1 MIVVDRVTKIFDR
14 GRPEEF
20 TALSGISL
28 TIAAGETVV
37 LMGPSGSGKTTLL
50 SILGALCRPTSGRVQ
65 VAGRDLTRM
74 PERSLSL
81 LRRRTFGFVFQQPHL
96 VRGLRV
102 IDNVL
107 LPALPVSDPE
117 EGLRERARSLL
128 ERLGLGCRAEARAE
142 SLSCGEA
149 QRAALARALIL
160 DPPIVIAD
168 EPTAH
173 LDTARA
179 AELISL
185 LASLPAGGKTLVI
198 ASHDPLVAEASF
210 VERILAMRDGRI
222 LEAG

>member
-20 TALSGISL
+20 AALSGISL
-28 TIAAGETVV
+28 TIAAGEAVV

-50 SILGALCRPTSGRVQ
+50 SILGALSRPTSGRVQ
-65 VAGRDLTRM
+65 VAGRDITCLSEKR
-74 PERSLSL
+74 LSL

-102 IDNVL
+102 IENVL
-107 LPALPVSDPE
+107 LPALPANDSE
-117 EGLRERARSLL
+117 EALRERAWRLL
-128 ERLGLGCRAEARAE
+128 EHLGLESRAEARAE

-179 AELISL
+179 LELIAL
-185 LASLPAGGKTLVI
+185 LASLPTRGKTLVI
-198 ASHDPLVAEASF
+198 ASHDPLVAEAPF
-210 VERILAMRDGRI
+210 VDRILAIRDGRI
-222 LEAG
+222 LEPG